1 MFTNEDSMIEQYFD
15 AIKEW
20 FDIIPRD
27 GKLYELVP
35 HGYSKG
41 SANDITMFKVSPNAI
56 NE

>member
-1 MFTNEDSMIEQYFD
+1 MIEQYFD